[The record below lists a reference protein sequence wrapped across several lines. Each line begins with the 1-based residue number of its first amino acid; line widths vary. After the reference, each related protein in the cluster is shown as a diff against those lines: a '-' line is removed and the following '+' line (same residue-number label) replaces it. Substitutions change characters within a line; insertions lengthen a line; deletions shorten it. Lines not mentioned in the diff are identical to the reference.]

1 MALIANGFRDSNG
14 VTKIWGATLS
24 NNGYP
29 VAAVGNNY
37 ITGAQ
42 RNITA
47 GTGIS
52 SELVSKPS
60 GNRHP
65 NCWMMPQ
72 KPGALA
78 ARNELQGEGDTSFAI
93 TGGVNGQATLAG
105 AGDLVAIGALIISL
119 VASISGSGTI
129 SNAQAQA
136 FLNLAAT
143 LAGEGDI
150 QAALGALAN
159 ASASLAA
166 AGDVSSTATALGT
179 LAASITVS
187 GSMLTTTNV
196 GQAVWSAVAAVN
208 NEPGTMGEKLND
220 AGSGA
225 DPWSDPK
232 ALTVTKFIAL
242 K

>member
-1 MALIANGFRDSNG
+1 M
-14 VTKIWGATLS
+14 
-24 NNGYP
+24 
-29 VAAVGNNY
+29 
-37 ITGAQ
+37 

-47 GTGIS
+47 GEGIT
-52 SELVSKPS
+52 SELVSLPS

-78 ARNELQGEGDTSFAI
+78 ARNELQGAGDTVFAI

-105 AGDLVAIGALIISL
+105 VGNLAAIGALIISL
-119 VASISGSGTI
+119 TAAISGSGTI
-129 SNAQAQA
+129 SNADAKA

-143 LAGEGDI
+143 LAGDGDI

-159 ASASLAA
+159 ASASLTA

-187 GSMLTTTNV
+187 GDMLTTNNV
-196 GQAVWSAVAAVN
+196 GAAVWAAIAALN
-208 NEPGTMGEKLND
+208 NVPGTMGEKLND
-220 AGSGA
+220 AGGGA
-225 DPWSDPK
+225 NPWTDPK
-232 ALTVTKFIAL
+232 ALTVGKFLAL